1 LKIPRGA
8 VRGGTLEEPAAVNPH
23 GGVCLRFMLTT
34 DGDKL
39 EFLDLKERPFKRA
52 IDTGGPPFLIFLP
65 DKSVSPACN
74 KIEFF
79 H

>member
-1 LKIPRGA
+1 
-8 VRGGTLEEPAAVNPH
+8 
-23 GGVCLRFMLTT
+23 MLTT

-65 DKSVSPACN
+65 DKSVSPACH